1 MARRAD
7 EIVAAANAQPAAL
20 KAALVAVLQHTH
32 DVELQWEQ
40 LSHPAAASL
49 STASWQAVGSDGH
62 LYSING
68 LDGTVLE
75 DGTPPGRLPAEILR
89 HPLYSRTFSTATNC
103 GSSPWGFEVTKT
115 ASGVRRSLA
124 PVRGCFYEFH
134 LAADGGLVAVEVDG
148 SGNRLELLDVGGEG
162 CPCPGWGAEL
172 PPRLQEMH
180 SHWLCRWAGCVRGG
194 LEGGKAWC
202 QANLVLHVMAFTSQ
216 RCGPLRCCSTTS

>member
-1 MARRAD
+1 MARRAS
-7 EIVAAANAQPAAL
+7 EIVAAANARRSMLTAAL
-20 KAALVAVLQHTH
+20 RAVIEHA
-32 DVELQWEQ
+32 
-40 LSHPAAASL
+40 PASL
-49 STASWQAVGSDGH
+49 VWAQLRWQFTNGAIVPLVSWQAVGSGGH

-162 CPCPGWGAEL
+162 CPCPGWGDEL
-172 PPRLQEMH
+172 PPRLREMH
-180 SHWLCRWAGCVRGG
+180 SHWLCRWAG
-194 LEGGKAWC
+194 
-202 QANLVLHVMAFTSQ
+202 
-216 RCGPLRCCSTTS
+216 